1 MSACRECIFLF
12 LGAATCETY
21 SLVISLISENK
32 LYRLQQGK
40 RTCNAHKIPARSC
53 FLARDYARLQSNV
66 SVREYLKWR
75 TGSWLA
81 VTLPLIPS
89 AHHPGSGE
97 LRNTVRTPPST
108 PTCNSSWWSLRS
120 VLWWGWAVPTLSP
133 SSVLHSPQEQGNHA
147 TLECSGWLRFILGH
161 TV

>member
-75 TGSWLA
+75 WGHDWLSPCPSSPQPITLALGSWE
-81 VTLPLIPS
+81 TRSEHPLPHLLVIVPGGVYGVCFGGGGQS
-89 AHHPGSGE
+89 LLCHHPLS
-97 LRNTVRTPPST
+97 ST
-108 PTCNSSWWSLRS
+108 LHKSKGIMPRWN
-120 VLWWGWAVPTLSP
+120 VPDDSDLY
-133 SSVLHSPQEQGNHA
+133 
-147 TLECSGWLRFILGH
+147 
-161 TV
+161 